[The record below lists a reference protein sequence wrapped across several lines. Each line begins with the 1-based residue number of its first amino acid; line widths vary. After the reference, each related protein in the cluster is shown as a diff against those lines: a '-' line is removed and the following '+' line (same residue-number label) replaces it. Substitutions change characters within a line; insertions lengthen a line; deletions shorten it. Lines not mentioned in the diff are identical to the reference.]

1 MGNAAQKIL
10 HGGVIAS
17 VLDVAAGLACVGSVL
32 MRQESLVEEELAARL
47 SRMGTIDLRV
57 DYLRPGRG
65 EHFIASASVLRSG
78 NKVAV
83 ARVELHNNDG
93 LHIASATRHLP
104 GWLIVPGERLQYTHR
119 IDSLTSRSRHGRT
132 ANASGHLLCP
142 GRLFYLGHRPGLFQT
157 DSAGA
162 GR

>member
-1 MGNAAQKIL
+1 MSTLPLTTEAARQKIGEIFVYHMPFNRELGLELRHFDDDGVELTFTNQHKLVGNAAQKIL

-83 ARVELHNNDG
+83 ARVELHNNYG
-93 LHIASATRHLP
+93 LHIASATA
-104 GWLIVPGERLQYTHR
+104 T
-119 IDSLTSRSRHGRT
+119 
-132 ANASGHLLCP
+132 
-142 GRLFYLGHRPGLFQT
+142 YLVG
-157 DSAGA
+157 
-162 GR
+162 